1 MFDSPLYYIFLGLVF
16 VALAGFLI
24 FRMMKKPDD

>member
-1 MFDSPLYYIFLGLVF
+1 MFDSPLYFIILGVIFVG
-16 VALAGFLI
+16 LAGFLI